1 MADVLTA
8 VAQGIATVTFNRPDV
23 RNAIA
28 REMVPSLLSALRD
41 VGFREDVRCIVF
53 RGAGEHFSA
62 GGDVKSFGETL
73 ALAPHERNKMFQERV
88 AASAEL
94 FDVLDK
100 INKPLVAIARGAVAG
115 AGMSFVLAADF
126 VLASDTT
133 FFVFAHGKVGIALD
147 SALSYYLP
155 RVIGLRRALELTLA
169 GARIDAQQALLIGL
183 VSRVIPDADLDA
195 EGGKLTAKLAGSA
208 TVAISE
214 SKRLLKLSLGNDIRR
229 QLELEAAAVGRC
241 AASDDFAEG
250 VTAFLESR
258 ASRFTG
264 R

>member
-88 AASAEL
+88 AASADSFSTATISPCSRWNTL
-94 FDVLDK
+94 TVS
-100 INKPLVAIARGAVAG
+100 ARR
-115 AGMSFVLAADF
+115 
-126 VLASDTT
+126 
-133 FFVFAHGKVGIALD
+133 I
-147 SALSYYLP
+147 SAL
-155 RVIGLRRALELTLA
+155 LA
-169 GARIDAQQALLIGL
+169 DRY
-183 VSRVIPDADLDA
+183 PN
-195 EGGKLTAKLAGSA
+195 
-208 TVAISE
+208 
-214 SKRLLKLSLGNDIRR
+214 LSDK
-229 QLELEAAAVGRC
+229 
-241 AASDDFAEG
+241 
-250 VTAFLESR
+250 
-258 ASRFTG
+258 
-264 R
+264 